1 MTNNSVKVFSN
12 QSDYPLLR
20 EFLSQLMRSNPYS
33 QYGVHGVGVGAKVV
47 AGEATDQLVIRFHV
61 ASKIPP
67 SRLLP
72 EQHIPDTF
80 QYFSQRDNRE
90 VAVKTDVIESP
101 PGTPHTDPESVVRP
115 VPGGVSCSGHGDM
128 WAGTGTIGGWVWD
141 NTDDSIVMLSNQH
154 VFGNAAGTPIIQ
166 PGSQDGG
173 AFPQDQIGQV
183 KRSIPLIPVP
193 IGQEPV
199 PGDCNFV
206 DAAIADLDNSDNFD
220 LTVLEIGPAVY
231 EVDSPVIGMTV
242 EKFGQTTGHTVGE
255 ITDLPYNVLLSY
267 PVEGDVALCDCFRYE
282 TNDPTQ
288 LPLSS
293 QGDSGALVFQQGAPG
308 VIKPVVGLLLGGGKS
323 ANNNWTIACQ
333 ITNVFSALNLG
344 PLCIA
349 GCPAFVDALYADGA
363 DGGGEAQLDITD
375 ISPDLFATKER
386 QRQRARSFHT
396 QLTLDLQKRFL
407 TSQRGRGVIGFINR
421 HRNELTTLVVNDGEA
436 QRAIV
441 SALRPIL
448 VGASTTTDVLEHK
461 LTEFEVDQLNELIN
475 VWDSRGSASLRKSL
489 KVFQAL
495 LDGAT
500 GRSLAEILA
509 IKM

>member
-1 MTNNSVKVFSN
+1 MTNNSGKVFSN

-20 EFLSQLMRSNPYS
+20 EFLSQLMRSNPFS

-80 QYFSQRDNRE
+80 QYFSQQDNRE

-101 PGTPHTDPESVVRP
+101 PGRPHTDPESVVRP
-115 VPGGVSCSGHGDM
+115 VPGGVSCSGHGDL
-128 WAGTGTIGGWVWD
+128 WSGSGTIGGWVWD
-141 NTDDSIVMLSNQH
+141 NTDNSIVMLSNQH

-173 AFPQDQIGQV
+173 IFPQDQIGQV
-183 KRSIPLIPVP
+183 KRSIPIIPAP
-193 IGQEPV
+193 IGQEP
-199 PGDCNFV
+199 DLSDYNFV

-231 EVDSPVIGMTV
+231 EIDSPVVGMTV

-255 ITDLPYNVLLSY
+255 ITDLPYNVIFPY
-267 PVEGDVALCDCFRYE
+267 PVEGDVILIDCFRYA

-293 QGDSGALVFQQGAPG
+293 GGDSGALVFQQGAPG
-308 VIKPVVGLLLGGGKS
+308 VIKPVVGLLLGGGTN

-333 ITNVFSALNLG
+333 ITNVFSMLNLG

-349 GCPAFVDALYADGA
+349 GCPAFVDALYADAEEG
-363 DGGGEAQLDITD
+363 DGEAHLDTTD
-375 ISPDLFATKER
+375 ISSDLFATKER
-386 QRQRARSFHT
+386 QRQRARGFHT

-407 TSQRGRGVIGFINR
+407 TSQRGRGVMGFINR
-421 HRNELTTLVVNDGEA
+421 HRSELTTLVVNDGEA
-436 QRAIV
+436 QGAIV

-461 LTEFEVDQLNELIN
+461 LAEFEVEQLNELIN
-475 VWDSRGSASLRKSL
+475 VWNSRGSASLRKSL

-495 LDGAT
+495 LDGAA
-500 GRSLAEILA
+500 GRSLAEVLG
-509 IKM
+509 IKG

>member
-1 MTNNSVKVFSN
+1 MTNNSGKLFSN
-12 QSDYPLLR
+12 HSDYPLLR
-20 EFLSQLMRSNPYS
+20 EFLSELMRSNPFS

-47 AGEATDQLVIRFHV
+47 AGRATDQLVIRFHV
-61 ASKIPP
+61 ANKIPL

-72 EQHIPDTF
+72 EQQIPDTF
-80 QYFSQRDNRE
+80 QYFSQKDNRE
-90 VAVKTDVIESP
+90 VALKTDVIESP
-101 PGTPHTDPESVVRP
+101 PGRPHTDPESVVRP

-128 WAGTGTIGGWVWD
+128 WGGSGTIGGWVWD
-141 NTDDSIVMLSNQH
+141 NTDNSIVMLSNQH

-173 AFPQDQIGQV
+173 IFPQDQIGQV
-183 KRSIPLIPVP
+183 KRSIPLTPAP
-193 IGQEPV
+193 QPND
-199 PGDCNFV
+199 PSDCNFV

-231 EVDSPVIGMTV
+231 AIDSPVIGMTV

-255 ITDLPYNVLLSY
+255 ITDFPYNVLLEY
-267 PVEGDVALCDCFRYE
+267 PVEGDVILCDCFRFE
-282 TNDPTQ
+282 TNDPAQ

-293 QGDSGALVFQQGAPG
+293 MGDSGSLVFQQGAPG
-308 VIKPVVGLLLGGGKS
+308 VIKPVVGLLFGGGTI
-323 ANNNWTIACQ
+323 ANNNWSVACQ
-333 ITNVFSALNLG
+333 ITNVFSMLNLG

-349 GCPAFVDALYADGA
+349 GCPALVDALNADGA
-363 DGGGEAQLDITD
+363 NGDGEAHLHTTD
-375 ISPDLFATKER
+375 ISPDPFTTQER
-386 QRQRARSFHT
+386 QRQRSRGFHT
-396 QLTLDLQKRFL
+396 ELTLDLQKRFL

-421 HRNELTTLVVNDGEA
+421 HRSELATLVVNDGETR
-436 QRAIV
+436 RAIV

-461 LTEFEVDQLNELIN
+461 LTEVEVEQLNELIQ
-475 VWDSRGSASLRKSL
+475 VWDSRGGASLRKSL

-500 GRSLAEILA
+500 GRTLAEILG
-509 IKM
+509 IKR